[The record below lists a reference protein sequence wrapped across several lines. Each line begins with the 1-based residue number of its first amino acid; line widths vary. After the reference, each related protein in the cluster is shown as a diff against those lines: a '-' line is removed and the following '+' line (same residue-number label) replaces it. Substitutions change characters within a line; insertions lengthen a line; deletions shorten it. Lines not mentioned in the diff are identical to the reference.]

1 MRTDHAKGYLSACPG
16 DKKIRSGDL
25 KAERLAYGG
34 KKWLGGEQQSQLYI
48 NIYIGYTLQ
57 LICDARVNSGYGTD
71 NTDDADR
78 ERKRELNIIYLMGQ
92 WTFLN

>member
-1 MRTDHAKGYLSACPG
+1 MRNDDAKGYLSTCPR
-16 DKKIRSGDL
+16 DKKKKSSR
-25 KAERLAYGG
+25 ERLAYGG